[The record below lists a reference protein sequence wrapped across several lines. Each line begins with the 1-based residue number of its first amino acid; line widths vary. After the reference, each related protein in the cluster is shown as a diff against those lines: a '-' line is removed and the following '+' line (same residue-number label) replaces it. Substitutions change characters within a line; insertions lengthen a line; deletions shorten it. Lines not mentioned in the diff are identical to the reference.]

1 MCVSVCI
8 HIHTIYSLSFPLLI
22 DIGCFH
28 VLAIVNSTAMNIWV
42 HVSFYFSGYMPMS
55 GIAGSYGNRCSWHH
69 PYGRKQRRTK
79 EPFDESERGEL
90 A

>member
-1 MCVSVCI
+1 M
-8 HIHTIYSLSFPLLI
+8 I

-28 VLAIVNSTAMNIWV
+28 VLAIVNSTAMNMWV
-42 HVSFYFSGYMPMS
+42 HAFFYFSGYMPMS
-55 GIAGSYGNRCSWHH
+55 GISGSYGNRCRLHH

-79 EPFDESERGEL
+79 EPLDESERGEL